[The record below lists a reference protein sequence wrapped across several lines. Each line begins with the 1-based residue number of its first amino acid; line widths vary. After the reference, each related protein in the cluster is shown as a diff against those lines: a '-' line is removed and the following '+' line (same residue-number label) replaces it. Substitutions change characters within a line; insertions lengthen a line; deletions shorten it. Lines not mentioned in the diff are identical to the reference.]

1 MKISEAVARHK
12 RSSPSVKDRV
22 LAYVTNHADEVFT
35 YRDEE
40 LLRAVGS
47 SRAGLGFALWSLHK
61 DSAIERYEHEG
72 RAFFGTPGAVSQ
84 MRERLEQDDPWERA
98 RLLRQ
103 RIFERHGPINTLELL
118 DEVRGPWD

>member
-12 RSSPSVKDRV
+12 RSTPTVKERV
-22 LAYVTNHADEVFT
+22 LAYITGHADEIFT

-47 SRAGLGFALWSLHK
+47 SRAGLGFALWSLDK
-61 DSAIERYEHEG
+61 DGAIERYEHDG
-72 RAFFGTPGAVSQ
+72 RAFFGTHGAVSQ
-84 MRERLEQDDPWERA
+84 MRERLDQDDPWERA
-98 RLLRQ
+98 RLLAK